1 MLISFRAFFLASFSY
16 FSSFKV
22 INEILCLNLWLFN
35 FQGPSRTVSST
46 ALDYSIISSP
56 LCQYLF
62 SSFFRFFS
70 FNCHLSASQA
80 GFQTL
85 IFLIFPFLFLFYS
98 KKYKAALKK
107 PPLFISFPS
116 PNQHSAFR
124 VLRDTFSLKLWE

>member
-46 ALDYSIISSP
+46 ALDYSIISLP

-62 SSFFRFFS
+62 LSFFRIFS

-80 GFQTL
+80 DFQTL

-98 KKYKAALKK
+98 KKYKA
-107 PPLFISFPS
+107 
-116 PNQHSAFR
+116 
-124 VLRDTFSLKLWE
+124 T